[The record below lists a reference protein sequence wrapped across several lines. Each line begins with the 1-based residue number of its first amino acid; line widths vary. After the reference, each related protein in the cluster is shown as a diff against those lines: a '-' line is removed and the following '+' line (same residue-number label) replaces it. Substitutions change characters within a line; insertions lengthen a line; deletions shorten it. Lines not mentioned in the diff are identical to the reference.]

1 MKNPESVL
9 QELGN
14 LYEFYRQ
21 IKKFKIKDKE
31 NPNLIVKPSLC
42 VMCKKDE
49 DPSEEIFCTLNRADQ
64 VGESEFHCGA
74 YEPK

>member
-1 MKNPESVL
+1 MDKKIFGIFDDD
-9 QELGN
+9 GN
-14 LYEFYRQ
+14 E
-21 IKKFKIKDKE
+21 I

-64 VGESEFHCGA
+64 EGESEFRCGA

>member
-1 MKNPESVL
+1 
-9 QELGN
+9 
-14 LYEFYRQ
+14 
-21 IKKFKIKDKE
+21 
-31 NPNLIVKPSLC
+31 VKPSLW

-64 VGESEFHCGA
+64 EGKSEFHCGT